1 MSSSPKA
8 EFLIPGGRLLLSFVP
23 VVAGTFRVA
32 QLAGRA
38 EITAD
43 NVRFERRGSRV
54 SLRGLA
60 GIFRSPALS

>member
-8 EFLIPGGRLLLSFVP
+8 EFLIPGGLLLLSFVP

-32 QLAGRA
+32 QFAGGA

-43 NVRFERRGSRV
+43 NARIKHRGSRG